1 MIVCSCFGVS
11 DHTLRRL
18 VANGV
23 STLDEIVSAC
33 GAGTGC
39 GACASMVSDV
49 IGSEADVRCGEAL
62 ASLA

>member
-18 VANGV
+18 MANGV
-23 STLDEIVSAC
+23 STLDEIVTAC

-49 IGSEADVRCGEAL
+49 IESGADVPFGEAL
-62 ASLA
+62 APLR